1 MPFDSIFGHK
11 VPIRILRSML
21 KTGQLPHAFIFS
33 GVDGIGKRTTA
44 VCFVKALNCH
54 EMEDDFCDRCP
65 SCQKVERL
73 THPDLFCIEP
83 EKNVIKI
90 EQVRAL
96 QQEIVFKPMEGKKKA
111 VIIDQAEKINLQAAN
126 CLLKTLEEPPED
138 TVLILAARST
148 AGMLPTVLSRC
159 HRIVFSP
166 LGDEDI
172 LQFLRKEGYEEDR
185 AKLVIPHAQGSI
197 KRVIFLL
204 ESDFL
209 TKWSETAEILS
220 SDPTGNL
227 EAVLNLS
234 KRLSDDSEGL
244 TLVLEFLQVWYRDL
258 LLLKEGLSESLLY
271 NRDIID
277 SVREAAGHETRDGII
292 RKIKRIQWMQNNA
305 LLNLDI
311 QLGLESVFL
320 QVS

>member
-33 GVDGIGKRTTA
+33 GADGIGKRTTA

-65 SCQKVERL
+65 SCQKVEKQ

-138 TVLILAARST
+138 TVLILVARGT
-148 AGMLPTVLSRC
+148 AGMPPTVLSRC
-159 HRIVFSP
+159 QRICFSP

-172 LQFLRKEGYEEDR
+172 FQFLRKRGVEKDR
-185 AKLVIPHAQGSI
+185 AELVIHHAQGSI
-197 KRVIFLL
+197 KRAIFLL

-209 TKWSETAEILS
+209 TKWNETAEILS

-234 KRLSDDSEGL
+234 KRLSGDSEGL
-244 TLVLEFLQVWYRDL
+244 PLVLEFLQVWYRDL
-258 LLLKEGLSESLLY
+258 LLFKEGLSESLLY

-277 SVREAAGHETRDGII
+277 SVREAAEHETRDGII
-292 RKIKRIQWMQNNA
+292 KKIKKVQWMQNNA
-305 LLNLDI
+305 VLNIDM
-311 QLGLESVFL
+311 QVGLESIFM
-320 QVS
+320 QIS